1 LTGREKTDRSAVTLS
16 IDGFAVLLLSDSFS
30 VTLHQATHRSPGE
43 SSMSMK
49 SIPLSSYQIRLL
61 AVLALINFVN
71 FAARQV
77 FVPLIPLLRDRLH
90 VTDAELGSLQ
100 TFLLVV
106 LAVGSIPFGFCA
118 DRFSRK
124 AIIAIGILFWSV
136 ATFAGGLASTF
147 LFFLVARAVVGLGEA
162 AYAPAAQSMIS
173 GAFPQ
178 ERRAVAQAIF
188 ASGMLLGGAS
198 GQALGGI
205 IGPRYG
211 WQEALFIVAFA
222 GIVPGVAL
230 FWIDEPPRG
239 PRSDVV
245 PISKLLRVPA
255 FVAMIFAGICIT
267 FSSVSLLTW
276 GIDFAVNYKDFSLRE
291 ASVSLA
297 VIGLLSALFGV
308 LTGGL
313 VADRLHRSFPY
324 GRIIAIAA
332 AFLLAAPFLLLAI
345 QSEEKSTV
353 LVGLF
358 VAGFF
363 MSWYHGPVTAVLHD
377 MMPRRAHATS
387 VGVYMFAT
395 QLVGGL
401 GPHVVGKI
409 SDLRDLQLGLQIAV
423 AVMVCGALLMLLVIH
438 FIRRDGIRHRTLDA
452 FHAEPG
458 N

>member
-1 LTGREKTDRSAVTLS
+1 
-16 IDGFAVLLLSDSFS
+16 
-30 VTLHQATHRSPGE
+30 
-43 SSMSMK
+43 MSTK

-77 FVPLIPLLRDRLH
+77 FVPLIPLLREHLH
-90 VTDAELGSLQ
+90 ATDAQLGDLQ

-106 LAVGSIPFGFCA
+106 LAAGSIPFGFFA

-136 ATFAGGLASTF
+136 ATFAGGLASSF
-147 LFFLVARAVVGLGEA
+147 LFFLIARSVVGLGEA

-188 ASGMLLGGAS
+188 ASGMLLGAAG
-198 GQALGGI
+198 GHVLGGI
-205 IGPRYG
+205 IGPRNG

-222 GIVPGVAL
+222 GIAPGVAL
-230 FWIDEPPRG
+230 FWIEEPPRG

-245 PISKLLRVPA
+245 PIARLLRVPA
-255 FVAMIFAGICIT
+255 FVAMICAGICIT

-276 GIDFAVNYKDFSLRE
+276 STDFAVSYKDFTLRE

-297 VIGLLSALFGV
+297 VIGLLSALCGV
-308 LTGGL
+308 LTGGF
-313 VADRLHRSFPY
+313 VADRLHRSFSY
-324 GRIIAIAA
+324 GRIIAVVI
-332 AFLLAAPFLLLAI
+332 AFLLAAPLLLLAI
-345 QSEEKSTV
+345 QTEEKTTV
-353 LVGLF
+353 LVALSIAF
-358 VAGFF
+358 FF

-395 QLVGGL
+395 QLIGGL
-401 GPHVVGKI
+401 GPHVVGRI

-423 AVMVCGALLMLLVIH
+423 AVLVCGALLMLLVIH
-438 FIRRDGIRHRTLDA
+438 FIRRDGIRHSTLDA

-458 N
+458 D

>member
-1 LTGREKTDRSAVTLS
+1 
-16 IDGFAVLLLSDSFS
+16 
-30 VTLHQATHRSPGE
+30 
-43 SSMSMK
+43 MSTK
-49 SIPLSSYQIRLL
+49 SIPLNSYQIRLL

-77 FVPLIPLLRDRLH
+77 LVPLIPLLRDHLH

-106 LAVGSIPFGFCA
+106 LAAGSIPFGFLA

-124 AIIAIGILFWSV
+124 AIIAAGILFWSV
-136 ATFAGGLASTF
+136 ATFAGGLASSF
-147 LFFLVARAVVGLGEA
+147 LFFLIARAVVGLGEA

-188 ASGMLLGGAS
+188 ASGMLLGGAA

-205 IGPRYG
+205 IGARYG
-211 WQEALFIVAFA
+211 WQDALFIVALA
-222 GIVPGVAL
+222 GIAPGIAL
-230 FWIDEPPRG
+230 FWIEEPPRG
-239 PRSDVV
+239 PRSEVV
-245 PISKLLRVPA
+245 PIARLLRVPA
-255 FVAMIFAGICIT
+255 FVSMIFAGICIT

-276 GIDFAVNYKDFSLRE
+276 GTDFAHSYKDFSLRE

-308 LTGGL
+308 LMGGF
-313 VADRLHRSFPY
+313 VADRLHRRFSY

-353 LVGLF
+353 LIGLS

-387 VGVYMFAT
+387 IGVYMFAT
-395 QLVGGL
+395 QLIGGL
-401 GPHVVGKI
+401 GPHVIGKI
-409 SDLRDLQLGLQIAV
+409 SDMRDLQLGLQIAV

-438 FIRRDGIRHRTLDA
+438 FIRRDGIRHSTLDA
-452 FHAEPG
+452 FHAEADD
-458 N
+458 

>member
-1 LTGREKTDRSAVTLS
+1 MSNN
-16 IDGFAVLLLSDSFS
+16 
-30 VTLHQATHRSPGE
+30 
-43 SSMSMK
+43 SS
-49 SIPLSSYQIRLL
+49 PLSSYQIRLL

-77 FVPLIPLLRDRLH
+77 FVPLIPLLREHLH
-90 VTDAELGSLQ
+90 ATDAQLGSLQ
-100 TFLLVV
+100 TFLLLV
-106 LAVGSIPFGFCA
+106 LAAGSIPFGFFA

-136 ATFAGGLASTF
+136 ATFAGGLASGF
-147 LFFLVARAVVGLGEA
+147 LFFLIARSVVGLGEA

-188 ASGMLLGGAS
+188 AVGMLLGGAA
-198 GQALGGI
+198 GHVLGGV

-222 GIVPGVAL
+222 GIVPGIAL
-230 FWIDEPPRG
+230 FWIDDPPRG
-239 PRSDVV
+239 PRSEVV
-245 PISKLLRVPA
+245 PISRLLRVPA
-255 FVAMIFAGICIT
+255 FVAMICAGICIT

-276 GIDFAVNYKDFSLRE
+276 STDFAVNYKDFSLRE
-291 ASVSLA
+291 ASVLLA
-297 VIGLLSALFGV
+297 VIGLLSALLGV
-308 LTGGL
+308 LTGGF
-313 VADRLHRSFPY
+313 VADRLHRSFAY
-324 GRIIAIAA
+324 GRIIAVVA
-332 AFLLAAPFLLLAI
+332 AFLLAAPCLLLAI

-353 LVGLF
+353 LIGLSIAF
-358 VAGFF
+358 FF

-395 QLVGGL
+395 QLLGGL
-401 GPHVVGKI
+401 GPHVVGRI
-409 SDLRDLQLGLQIAV
+409 SDLHDLQFGLQIAV
-423 AVMVCGALLMLLVIH
+423 AVLVCGALLMLLVIH
-438 FIRRDGIRHRTLDA
+438 FIRRDGIRHPTLDA

-458 N
+458 D

>member
-1 LTGREKTDRSAVTLS
+1 
-16 IDGFAVLLLSDSFS
+16 
-30 VTLHQATHRSPGE
+30 
-43 SSMSMK
+43 MSTK
-49 SIPLSSYQIRLL
+49 SIPLNSYQIRLL

-77 FVPLIPLLRDRLH
+77 FVPLIPLLREHLH

-106 LAVGSIPFGFCA
+106 LAAGSIPFGFLA

-124 AIIAIGILFWSV
+124 GIIAAGILFWSV
-136 ATFAGGLASTF
+136 ATFAGGLASGF
-147 LFFLVARAVVGLGEA
+147 LFFLIARAVVGLGEA

-188 ASGMLLGGAS
+188 ASGMLLGGAA
-198 GQALGGI
+198 GHAFGGI
-205 IGPRYG
+205 IGARYG
-211 WQEALFIVAFA
+211 WQDALFIVALA
-222 GIVPGVAL
+222 GIAPGIAL
-230 FWIDEPPRG
+230 FWIEEPPRG
-239 PRSDVV
+239 PRSEVV
-245 PISKLLRVPA
+245 PIARLLHVPA
-255 FVAMIFAGICIT
+255 FVSMIFAGICIT

-276 GIDFAVNYKDFSLRE
+276 GTDFAHSYKDFSLRE

-297 VIGLLSALFGV
+297 AIGLLSALFGV
-308 LTGGL
+308 LTGGF
-313 VADRLHRSFPY
+313 VADRLHRRFSY
-324 GRIIAIAA
+324 GRIVAIAA

-353 LVGLF
+353 LIGLS

-387 VGVYMFAT
+387 IGVYMFAT
-395 QLVGGL
+395 QLIGGL
-401 GPHVVGKI
+401 GPHVIGKI
-409 SDLRDLQLGLQIAV
+409 SDMRDLQLGLQIAV

-438 FIRRDGIRHRTLDA
+438 FIRRDGIRHSCLDA
-452 FHAEPG
+452 FHAEADD
-458 N
+458 

>member
-1 LTGREKTDRSAVTLS
+1 
-16 IDGFAVLLLSDSFS
+16 
-30 VTLHQATHRSPGE
+30 
-43 SSMSMK
+43 MSTK
-49 SIPLSSYQIRLL
+49 SIPLTSYQIRLL

-77 FVPLIPLLRDRLH
+77 FVPLIPVLRDHLH
-90 VTDAELGSLQ
+90 VTDAELGSVQ

-106 LAVGSIPFGFCA
+106 LAVGSIPFGFLA

-124 AIIAIGILFWSV
+124 AIIGTGILFWSV
-136 ATFAGGLASTF
+136 ATFAGGLASSF
-147 LFFLVARAVVGLGEA
+147 MFFLIARAVVGLGEA

-178 ERRAVAQAIF
+178 ERRAAAQAIF
-188 ASGMLLGGAS
+188 ASGMLLGGAA
-198 GQALGGI
+198 GHALGGI

-211 WQEALFIVAFA
+211 WQQAFFIVALA
-222 GIVPGVAL
+222 GIIPGAAL
-230 FWIDEPPRG
+230 FWIEEPPRG
-239 PRSDVV
+239 PRSEVV
-245 PISKLLRVPA
+245 PILRLLRVPA
-255 FVAMIFAGICIT
+255 FVSMIFAGICIT

-276 GIDFAVNYKDFSLRE
+276 GTDFAVSYKDFSLRQ

-297 VIGLLSALFGV
+297 VIALVSAVSGV
-308 LTGGL
+308 LLGGFI
-313 VADRLHRSFPY
+313 ADRVQRTFTY
-324 GRIIAIAA
+324 GRIVAVAA
-332 AFLLAAPFLLLAI
+332 AFLLAAPFVLLGI
-345 QSEEKSTV
+345 QAEEKSAV

-377 MMPRRAHATS
+377 MMPRRAHATC

-395 QLVGGL
+395 QLLGVL

-409 SDLRDLQLGLQIAV
+409 SDLHDMQLGLEIAV

-438 FIRRDGIRHRTLDA
+438 FIRRDGLRHPALDA

-458 N
+458 D

>member
-1 LTGREKTDRSAVTLS
+1 
-16 IDGFAVLLLSDSFS
+16 
-30 VTLHQATHRSPGE
+30 
-43 SSMSMK
+43 MSTK
-49 SIPLSSYQIRLL
+49 SIPLTSYQIRLL

-77 FVPLIPLLRDRLH
+77 FVPLIPVLRDHLH
-90 VTDAELGSLQ
+90 VTDAELGSVQ

-106 LAVGSIPFGFCA
+106 LAVGSIPFGFLA

-124 AIIAIGILFWSV
+124 AIIGTGILFWSV
-136 ATFAGGLASTF
+136 ATFAGGLASSF
-147 LFFLVARAVVGLGEA
+147 LFFLIARAIVGLGEA

-178 ERRAVAQAIF
+178 ERRAAAQAIF
-188 ASGMLLGGAS
+188 ASGMLLGGAA
-198 GQALGGI
+198 GHALGGI

-211 WQEALFIVAFA
+211 WQEAFFIVALA
-222 GIVPGVAL
+222 GIVPGAAL
-230 FWIDEPPRG
+230 FWIEEPPRG
-239 PRSDVV
+239 PRSEVV
-245 PISKLLRVPA
+245 PILRLLRVPA
-255 FVAMIFAGICIT
+255 FVFMIFAGICIT

-276 GIDFAVNYKDFSLRE
+276 GTDFAVNYKDFSLRE

-308 LTGGL
+308 LTGGF
-313 VADRLHRSFPY
+313 VADRLQRSLSY
-324 GRIIAIAA
+324 GRIIAIAG

-345 QSEEKSTV
+345 QSEEKPTV
-353 LVGLF
+353 LAGLF

-395 QLVGGL
+395 QLFGGL

-409 SDLRDLQLGLQIAV
+409 SDLHDMQLGLQIAV

-438 FIRRDGIRHRTLDA
+438 FIRRDGLRHPTLAA
-452 FHAEPG
+452 FHIEPG
-458 N
+458 D

>member
-1 LTGREKTDRSAVTLS
+1 
-16 IDGFAVLLLSDSFS
+16 
-30 VTLHQATHRSPGE
+30 
-43 SSMSMK
+43 MSTK
-49 SIPLSSYQIRLL
+49 SIPLTSYQIRLL

-77 FVPLIPLLRDRLH
+77 FVPLIPVLRDHLH
-90 VTDAELGSLQ
+90 VTDAELGSVQ

-106 LAVGSIPFGFCA
+106 LAVGSIPFGFLA

-124 AIIAIGILFWSV
+124 AIIGTGILFWSV
-136 ATFAGGLASTF
+136 ATFAGGLASSF
-147 LFFLVARAVVGLGEA
+147 MFFLIARAIVGLGEA

-178 ERRAVAQAIF
+178 ERRAAAQAIF
-188 ASGMLLGGAS
+188 ASGMLLGGAA

-211 WQEALFIVAFA
+211 WQEVFFIVALT
-222 GIVPGVAL
+222 GIIPGAAL
-230 FWIDEPPRG
+230 FWIEEPPRG
-239 PRSDVV
+239 PRSEVV
-245 PISKLLRVPA
+245 PILRLLRVPA

-276 GIDFAVNYKDFSLRE
+276 GTDFAVSYKDFSLRE

-308 LTGGL
+308 LTGGF
-313 VADRLHRSFPY
+313 VADRLQRSFSY
-324 GRIIAIAA
+324 GRILAIAG
-332 AFLLAAPFLLLAI
+332 AFLLAAPFLLMAI
-345 QSEEKSTV
+345 QSEEKPTV
-353 LVGLF
+353 LASLF

-377 MMPRRAHATS
+377 MMPRRAHATC

-395 QLVGGL
+395 QLFGGL

-409 SDLRDLQLGLQIAV
+409 SDLHDMQLGLEIAV

-438 FIRRDGIRHRTLDA
+438 FIRRDGLRHPALDA
-452 FHAEPG
+452 FHAERG
-458 N
+458 D